1 MNEQPDDRSKTW
13 TPRIRMERCAR
24 LPSVPMW
31 PAIAIVAIAG
41 LIIGFEVFQT
51 LLPPP
56 EPGEIRTSCY
66 LRRTTGVPCPG
77 CGGTRAVK
85 AVLRLDP
92 VTALGHNP
100 FIISVLTVAVGV
112 LLVRLVFGYTPRLQL
127 SSGAWT
133 LVAIGAV
140 LLLLANWWWV
150 LRQHGFLLGS

>member
-1 MNEQPDDRSKTW
+1 MNERPDDHPEPSRF
-13 TPRIRMERCAR
+13 RIRLERANR
-24 LPSVPMW
+24 LPSIPMW
-31 PAIAIVAIAG
+31 PAIALVGVVG
-41 LIIGFEVFQT
+41 LIVGFEIFQT

-85 AVLRLDP
+85 AALRLEP
-92 VTALGHNP
+92 ITAVQHNP
-100 FIISVLTVAVGV
+100 FISAVLAIAGVA
-112 LLVRLVFGYTPRLQL
+112 LLVRVIFGFTLRPQF
-127 SSGAWT
+127 SSGVW
-133 LVAIGAV
+133 LSVAIFMV